1 VKPFTHVPDVLKKR
15 LSTGDSSKRLFCFL
29 RSRTTSGYM
38 GCFLSWFRPLEPKS
52 SIRDRPS
59 SEVSSGFGQLKKHP
73 LGLHGLHVRKHRSR
87 EHPPFGSSH
96 LSSRDGANFGQPMV
110 KSCPQ
115 ERESKPFGKSRSLWE
130 REQGSGCRETG
141 KPPFTLFAAYGETN

>member
-1 VKPFTHVPDVLKKR
+1 MKTFARVVSVDVALDKVKAVTHAFGSGSIRRRNPSAAV
-15 LSTGDSSKRLFCFL
+15 TAFL
-29 RSRTTSGYM
+29 RSDINRTTLGDM
-38 GCFLSWFRPLEPKS
+38 
-52 SIRDRPS
+52 
-59 SEVSSGFGQLKKHP
+59 
-73 LGLHGLHVRKHRSR
+73 GLHGLHVRKHRSR

-141 KPPFTLFAAYGETN
+141 TPPFTLFAAYGSPVSI